1 MNLNFTKNRSWQLI
15 TLDELNEFETLIG
28 FSLPK
33 DYKEFML
40 KHNGGIIENLKHI
53 NFPNDNQGLSRLFS
67 ITYDSGY
74 TMEKIFLKNTGRFP
88 NGYLSIGVTNY
99 GGEII
104 ISLNNDETFG
114 NIKEW
119 ISEEYNNYLSPSF
132 TQLLNDQIDNL

>member
-1 MNLNFTKNRSWQLI
+1 MNLNFRKKQSWQPI
-15 TLDELNEFETLIG
+15 TFDELDEFETLVG

-40 KHNGGIIENLKHI
+40 EHNGGIIENLKHI
-53 NFPNDNQGLSRLFS
+53 NYPNGNQGLSRLFS
-67 ITYDSGY
+67 IKYDNGY

-88 NGYLSIGVTNY
+88 DGYLSIGVTNN

-104 ISLNNDETFG
+104 ISLNDDETYG
-114 NIKEW
+114 NTKEW

-132 TQLLNDQIDNL
+132 TQLLNDQVEA